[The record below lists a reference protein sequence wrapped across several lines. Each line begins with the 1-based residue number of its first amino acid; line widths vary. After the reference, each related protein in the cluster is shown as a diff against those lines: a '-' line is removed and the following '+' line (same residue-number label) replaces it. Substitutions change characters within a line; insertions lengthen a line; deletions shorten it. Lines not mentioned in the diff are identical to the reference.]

1 MSIVIF
7 SGTTEGRELSYAL
20 AAQGLPVTVCV
31 ATEYGREEQGT
42 APGMEVLSGR
52 MTAEEMA
59 AVLRGAD
66 CCVDATHPYAVEATA
81 NIRKAADIAE
91 VPYRRLK
98 REPSKLPASAKLVPS
113 AEAAAAYL
121 AGTEGNIL
129 LTTGSKELSA
139 FAALDRDRLF
149 PRILPSAENLQGCM
163 DQGVL
168 RRNIIA
174 MQGPFTKE
182 LNLALIRQFDIRFLV
197 TKDGGITGGFPEK
210 AEAADEAGIT
220 LIVLQGPNEDG
231 ESMEALKA
239 ELTNAK

>member
-20 AAQGLPVTVCV
+20 AEQGIPVTVCV

-42 APGMEVLSGR
+42 APGIQVLSGR

-59 AVLRGAD
+59 AVLNGAD
-66 CCVDATHPYAVEATA
+66 FCVDATHPYAIEATA
-81 NIRKAADIAE
+81 NIRKASDMAG

-98 REPSKLPASAKLVPS
+98 REPSQLPADCKVVPS
-113 AEAAAAYL
+113 AKEAAELL
-121 AGTEGNIL
+121 AGLEGNVL

-139 FAALDRDRLF
+139 FAALDRERLF

-174 MQGPFTKE
+174 MQGPFSKE

-210 AEAADEAGIT
+210 ADAAEEAGIT
-220 LIVLQGPNEDG
+220 LIVLQGPDEDG
-231 ESMEALKA
+231 ESLETLKT
-239 ELTNAK
+239 ELINAK